1 MSMSSLQSG
10 TVDDATQAADKF
22 LAFCVRATLAD
33 APLPPW
39 PFGSAQ
45 QSSLPEADLADAL
58 IRRAEF
64 HGIAL
69 LLTYRGTQG
78 SDWPGPVMAQ
88 LTQLARLSGLWEE
101 LHRPRIAGL
110 IDMLADRGVASI
122 VLKGSALAYLHYPDP
137 ALRRRGDTDLLI
149 RPEDLDTTRA
159 ALREAGWISPPP
171 SRGLYFQESWD
182 IDCGLGMLHTLDL
195 HWHPTDRPVI
205 QKVLRPEDYWAS
217 TRPLPRLSPRAAA
230 PDPVI
235 MLVHGAINQFWHET
249 RGILV
254 EGERVVG
261 GRRLIWA
268 ADYHHM
274 TEGLTPA
281 DWERLA
287 AFCAARDA
295 GGIVHAVLAGAQQD
309 IGLALPDGF
318 PERLLP
324 ASGRSPTMDYIR
336 RFDRLKD
343 IRADFMAA
351 DSTATRLR
359 LLSASVL
366 VSREQLV
373 KRYPNQ
379 AHWPTALLQLRRY
392 GGALARV
399 IGLSQ
404 RGAAY
409 QLRHAPE
416 KQGPRP

>member
-1 MSMSSLQSG
+1 MSVSSLQSG

-22 LAFCVRATLAD
+22 LASCVQATLAD

-39 PFGSAQ
+39 PFGSTQ

-58 IRRAEF
+58 ISRAEF

-78 SDWPGPVMAQ
+78 NDWPSPVMAQ

-101 LHRPRIAGL
+101 LHRPRITGL
-110 IDMLADRGVASI
+110 IEVLADRGVASI

-217 TRPLPRLSPRAAA
+217 TRLLPRLSPRAAA

-261 GRRLIWA
+261 GRRLPPYDRKSGACGLGTAGRFLRRARCRRHRPRRVGGRA
-268 ADYHHM
+268 AGYRPC
-274 TEGLTPA
+274 PA
-281 DWERLA
+281 RWLSR
-287 AFCAARDA
+287 
-295 GGIVHAVLAGAQQD
+295 AVA
-309 IGLALPDGF
+309 
-318 PERLLP
+318 
-324 ASGRSPTMDYIR
+324 
-336 RFDRLKD
+336 
-343 IRADFMAA
+343 
-351 DSTATRLR
+351 
-359 LLSASVL
+359 ASVRPVADHGVHPAL
-366 VSREQLV
+366 RPIEG
-373 KRYPNQ
+373 YPRGL
-379 AHWPTALLQLRRY
+379 H
-392 GGALARV
+392 GG
-399 IGLSQ
+399 G
-404 RGAAY
+404 
-409 QLRHAPE
+409 
-416 KQGPRP
+416 